1 MNGTSTRPNLY
12 RMCGAKPV
20 RRFCAIAISLFVL
33 IAAEVQLP
41 ALSATRFDSV
51 EEIETAF
58 RDTKSAD
65 RLDILAKGFGSVSFI
80 ELLESSK
87 SEGESRMVWALI
99 DRLALLINT
108 YPLSEERVACQA
120 YIAHFHDVAGC
131 SNQAEA
137 EYKECISKYKSLKKL
152 NLITF
157 RPDHFERRLY
167 SYGLTRCQIALALL
181 YCKQQKLDKAER
193 IYTEIMLPFYLQSPL
208 DLYRQ
213 SKDLFSNI
221 DGSNGA
227 AISALAATLAHA
239 YDESK
244 HPLKARQKFND
255 LFEISV
261 RVLHPREPKQSATVS
276 PHQAYSALPVIFS
289 DRPNYDAIIGDLPTL
304 EKMMRWYLSFAAKQ
318 PLMCKQADVTI
329 VREKVELLGHIRESD
344 EARKKQFELKVQE
357 HSIINRLEDQPQ
369 LALSELKAQ
378 IAIRRVEGVTDPGF
392 SDSLNMIGY
401 QLTQL
406 GMYRDAEPFLLEAV
420 TLRER
425 AGTPALAVLGQSCSN
440 LALLYVEQGRLAEA
454 EPHILR
460 ALKLR
465 ATDSIDPFAV
475 AKSKIVLGRLL
486 AAKGDLVMAEKQLRD
501 AVVIL
506 ETPALKSDK
515 LSMINYGELSSFSM
529 VDPIG
534 TDRRIRDFTAARVT
548 DDFVRSSSVWF
559 RVKALIE
566 LGAVYIAEQ
575 KYDQAQQVLELALN
589 QNPLASEYLTN
600 MYNYEQLEPRA
611 YEKLGLLGIARG
623 NFDKAQEQLKKA
635 ITVAAEQHAAPPV
648 YADIYTALGEL
659 NQRSGHKN
667 AAQSYYR
674 QASELLQA
682 MLGADNPRVL
692 RLRKLAGFSQL
703 KP

>member
-1 MNGTSTRPNLY
+1 MNGTSKRPNLH
-12 RMCGAKPV
+12 RMWSVK
-20 RRFCAIAISLFVL
+20 RFHRFFAISISLSVL
-33 IAAEVQLP
+33 LAAKIDLP
-41 ALSATRFDSV
+41 AASATRFDSV

-58 RDTKSAD
+58 RDSENAHS
-65 RLDILAKGFGSVSFI
+65 LDILARGFGSASFI

-87 SEGESRMVWALI
+87 SEEESRRAWALI

-108 YPLSEERVACQA
+108 YPLTEESVACQA
-120 YIAHFHDVAGC
+120 YIAHFYDVAGC
-131 SNQAEA
+131 SNKAEA
-137 EYKECISKYKSLKKL
+137 AYKECISKYKSLTKL
-152 NLITF
+152 KRLAF
-157 RPDHFERRLY
+157 RPDWYERRLY
-167 SYGLTRCQIALALL
+167 SNGLTRCQIALALL

-213 SKDLFSNI
+213 SKDLYSNI
-221 DGSNGA
+221 DGSDGA

-244 HPLKARQKFND
+244 HPFKSRQKFND
-255 LFEISV
+255 LFEINV

-276 PHQAYSALPVIFS
+276 QQQAYLVVPVIFS
-289 DRPNYDAIIGDLPTL
+289 DRPNYDAIVGDLPTL
-304 EKMMRWYLSFAAKQ
+304 EKMMRWYLSFAAKH
-318 PLMCKQADVTI
+318 PLICKQVDVTI
-329 VREKVELLGHIRESD
+329 VREKAELLGHIRASD
-344 EARKKQFELKVQE
+344 AARKRQFEWKVQE
-357 HSIINRLEDQPQ
+357 HSIINRLQDQPQ
-369 LALSELKAQ
+369 LALSELKAL
-378 IAIRRVEGVTDPGF
+378 IAMRRVEGVEDPGF
-392 SDSLNMIGY
+392 SDSLNTIGY

-406 GMYRDAEPFLLEAV
+406 GMYNDAEPFLLEALA
-420 TLRER
+420 LREK
-425 AGTPALAVLGQSCSN
+425 AGTPALAVLGQSSSN

-454 EPHILR
+454 EPHVLR

-465 ATDSIDPFAV
+465 ATDSTDPFAV
-475 AKSKIVLGRLL
+475 AKSKIVFGRLL
-486 AAKGDLVMAEKQLRD
+486 AAKGDFVMAEQQLRD

-506 ETPALKSDK
+506 EMSALKSDE
-515 LSMINYGELSSFSM
+515 LSMTNYGELSSFGM

-534 TDRRIRDFTAARVT
+534 TDRRILDFTAARVT

-575 KYDQAQQVLELALN
+575 KYDQAQLVLELALN

-600 MYNYEQLEPRA
+600 TYNYEQLEPRA
-611 YEKLGLLGIARG
+611 YEKLGLLDIARG
-623 NFDKAQEQLKKA
+623 NFNKAQEQLKKA
-635 ITVAAEQHAAPPV
+635 NTLAEEQHAAPPV
-648 YADIYTALGEL
+648 YADIYKALGDL

-682 MLGADNPRVL
+682 MLGADNHRVREV
-692 RLRKLAGFSQL
+692 RLFVR
-703 KP
+703 

>member
-33 IAAEVQLP
+33 IAAEIQLP

-304 EKMMRWYLSFAAKQ
+304 EKMMRWYLSFADKQ

>member
-1 MNGTSTRPNLY
+1 MNGTSTRPTLN

-20 RRFCAIAISLFVL
+20 HRFAIVISLFVL
-33 IAAEVQLP
+33 IAARIQLP

-58 RDTKSAD
+58 RDSESAE
-65 RLDILAKGFGSVSFI
+65 RLDTLAKGFGSVSFI

-99 DRLALLINT
+99 DRLALLTNT

-120 YIAHFHDVAGC
+120 YIAHFHDVAGR

-137 EYKECISKYKSLKKL
+137 EYVECISKYKSLTKL
-152 NLITF
+152 KRLVF
-157 RPDHFERRLY
+157 RPNWYERRLY
-167 SYGLTRCQIALALL
+167 SNGLTRCQIALALL

-193 IYTEIMLPFYLQSPL
+193 IYSEIMLPFYLQSPL

-213 SKDLFSNI
+213 SKDLYAHL
-221 DGSNGA
+221 DGSEGA

-239 YDESK
+239 YAESK
-244 HPLKARQKFND
+244 HPFKARQKFND
-255 LFEISV
+255 LFEINI

-276 PHQAYSALPVIFS
+276 LHQAYSALPVIFA

-304 EKMMRWYLSFAAKQ
+304 EKMMRWYLSFAAKY
-318 PLMCKQADVTI
+318 PSMCKQLDVTI
-329 VREKVELLGHIRESD
+329 VREKAELLGHIRESD
-344 EARKKQFELKVQE
+344 EARKKQFDWKVQE

-369 LALSELKAQ
+369 RALSELKAQ
-378 IAIRRVEGVTDPGF
+378 ISLRRVEGVTEPGF
-392 SDSLNMIGY
+392 SDSLSMIGY

-420 TLRER
+420 ALRER
-425 AGTPALAVLGQSCSN
+425 AGTPALAPLGQSCSN
-440 LALLYVEQGRLAEA
+440 LALLYVQQGRLAEA
-454 EPHILR
+454 EPHVLR

-465 ATDSIDPFAV
+465 ATDSTDPFAV

-486 AAKGDLVMAEKQLRD
+486 AAKGDLVMAEQQLRD

-506 ETPALKSDK
+506 ETPALKLDK
-515 LSMINYGELSSFSM
+515 LSMTNYGELSSFSM

-559 RVKALIE
+559 LVKALIE

-589 QNPLASEYLTN
+589 QNPLASSYLTN
-600 MYNYEQLEPRA
+600 TYNYEQLWPRA
-611 YEKLGLLGIARG
+611 YEKLGLLDIARG
-623 NFDKAQEQLKKA
+623 NSDKAQEQLKKA
-635 ITVAAEQHAAPPV
+635 ITLAAEQHAAPPV
-648 YADIYTALGEL
+648 YADIYSAFGEL
-659 NQRSGHKN
+659 NGCIGQKHESQAYYHK
-667 AAQSYYR
+667 AA
-674 QASELLQA
+674 ELLQP